1 MRICLVGLH
10 FAEYTTRLALAL
22 AENHDVML
30 ILSQPNFSGELDGVL
45 PEKPPRLSLVTM
57 PHRISPKVIL
67 GNTVE
72 LVRRVKAFKPD
83 VIHLQEVTRDYQ
95 VFALPFLKRLA
106 PLVGTVHDPSPHSG
120 LEAKRH
126 ARSRH
131 RFYEPWSRSF
141 YDQAIVHGDSLA
153 TDLKAAVP
161 KMDRE
166 RISVIPHGPLGPLSM
181 PMVKPEN
188 GNLLFFGRIH
198 AYKGLSYFIAAVK
211 DLTARGFKVKG
222 VIAGEGSDLPPY
234 RDQILSD
241 SAFELIEGY
250 IPRAQSFELFERAQ
264 LAVLPYTDG
273 TQSGVAALS
282 FGFGRPVVATRVG
295 SLPELISDGVTGLL
309 VEPRNAKDL
318 ADAIAKLLEDSSA
331 YEALVQ
337 GVTENITGRLSWK
350 SIAEK
355 TTCVYEM
362 ACARGVGLAGQ
373 NE

>member
-22 AENHDVML
+22 AESHDVLL

-45 PEKPPRLSLVTM
+45 PEKPPRLSLLTL
-57 PHRISPKVIL
+57 PHRISLKIIL
-67 GNTVE
+67 GNTLE
-72 LVRRVKAFKPD
+72 LVRKIKAFKPD

-95 VFALPFLKRLA
+95 VFALPFLKKIA

-126 ARSRH
+126 SRSRH
-131 RFYEPWSRSF
+131 RFYEPWSRNF
-141 YDQAIVHGDSLA
+141 YDRAIVHGESLA
-153 TDLKAAVP
+153 IDLKEAVP

-166 RISVIPHGPLGPLSM
+166 RIYIIPHGPLGPM
-181 PMVKPEN
+181 TVPQVIPEI

-198 AYKGLSYFIAAVK
+198 AYKGLRYFIEAVK
-211 DLTARGFKVKG
+211 DLKKRGYKVKG

-234 RDQILSD
+234 RDEILAD
-241 SAFELIEGY
+241 SAFQLIEGY
-250 IPRAQSFELFERAQ
+250 IPRDRSFELFEQAQ
-264 LAVLPYTDG
+264 IVVLPYTDG

-318 ADAIAKLLEDSSA
+318 ADAIAKLLGDSNS
-331 YEALVQ
+331 YDALVQ
-337 GVTENITGRLSWK
+337 GVNEMITGTLSWGN
-350 SIAEK
+350 IANM
-355 TTCVYEM
+355 TAHVYES
-362 ACARGVGLAGQ
+362 ACINHSG
-373 NE
+373 

>member
-1 MRICLVGLH
+1 MRVCLVGLH

-22 AENHDVML
+22 AENHDVLL
-30 ILSQPNFSGELDGVL
+30 ILSEPNFAGELDGVL
-45 PEKPPRLSLVTM
+45 PEKPPRLTLATL

-67 GNTVE
+67 GNTFE
-72 LVRRVKAFKPD
+72 LVGRIKAFKPD

-95 VFALPFLKRLA
+95 VFALPFLKRIA
-106 PLVGTVHDPSPHSG
+106 PIVGTVHDPSPHSG

-141 YDQAIVHGDSLA
+141 YDRAIVHGESLA
-153 TDLKAAVP
+153 LDLKAAVP
-161 KMDRE
+161 KMDLE
-166 RISVIPHGPLGPLSM
+166 RIFVIPHGPLGPM
-181 PMVKPEN
+181 TVPKVKPEN

-198 AYKGLSYFIAAVK
+198 AYKGLRYFIEAVK
-211 DLTARGFKVKG
+211 DLKARGYKVKG

-234 RDQILSD
+234 RDEILNE

-250 IPRAQSFELFERAQ
+250 IPRSRSFELFEQAQ

-295 SLPELISDGVTGLL
+295 SLPELISDGVTGVL
-309 VEPRNAKDL
+309 VEPRNAKAL
-318 ADAIAKLLEDSSA
+318 ADAIARLLENSA
-331 YEALVQ
+331 AYDALVQ
-337 GVTENITGRLSWK
+337 GVTDNISGPFSWK
-350 SIAEK
+350 SIADM
-355 TTCVYEM
+355 TVRVYEGT
-362 ACARGVGLAGQ
+362 CSESVRLVSQ
-373 NE
+373 YE